1 MAKINTRSPYYV
13 STGTVTNLT
22 STTLDLYIYT
32 GTQGVGGIF
41 NSRPTKPTYSLQ
53 SFAVQGVSVFE
64 ISELVKDYFQNNFDG
79 FYQSDNY
86 WVDYRTTNFISG
98 VAQTPSSFTGL
109 TGFYGYGYFDD
120 GENPQNNNSLLQSNK
135 TIVKLGDAP
144 VNLAVDT
151 SSTTNVAFY
160 SDNQLIYN
168 KSISSSTQND
178 LQIEYVTNTINGSDV
193 FEDRVIQDGGT
204 FESSECLTD
213 FSNEFTIFPVDTI
226 YVDGA
231 DGVDL
236 IKVQNIEE
244 CKYQPYK
251 ITFIN
256 KFGALQNIWF
266 FKRSNETLST
276 KKEEFKRNIIVNG
289 TYNISNHQ
297 NKVLTKN
304 GSEKLTLN
312 TGFYPEEYNEVFK
325 QMQLSEDCWIE
336 VNNKT
341 LPINI
346 TSSELAYK
354 TQLNDKLI
362 NYTINIEY
370 AFDVINNIR

>member
-13 STGTVTNLT
+13 STGTVAGLT
-22 STTLDLYIYT
+22 SATLDLYIYT
-32 GTQGVGGIF
+32 GTQGVGGVF

-109 TGFYGYGYFDD
+109 TGFYGYGYFDE
-120 GENPQNNNSLLQSNK
+120 GANPENDYSLLQSNK
-135 TIVKLGDAP
+135 TIIKLDGELLT
-144 VNLAVDT
+144 LAVDT
-151 SSTTNVAFY
+151 SKTSSVDFY
-160 SDNQLIYN
+160 FNSQLVFS
-168 KSISSSTQND
+168 KSISSSTQNN
-178 LQIEYVTNTINGSDV
+178 LQTEYVKNAATTVED
-193 FEDRVIQDGGT
+193 FENRVIQDGGT
-204 FESSECLTD
+204 FESSSCLTSFTD
-213 FSNEFTIFPVDTI
+213 SLIFSVDTI
-226 YVDGA
+226 YVNGV

-256 KFGALQNIWF
+256 KFGTLQNIWF

-276 KKEEFKRNIIVNG
+276 KKEDFKRNIIVNG

-325 QMQLSEDCWIE
+325 QMQLSEDCWIDI
-336 VNNKT
+336 NNKT

>member
-1 MAKINTRSPYYV
+1 MSKINARSPYYI
-13 STGTVTNLT
+13 STGTVNGLT

-32 GTQGVGGIF
+32 GTQGIGNTF
-41 NSRPTKPTYSLQ
+41 NDRPYQPTYSLQ
-53 SFAVQGVSVFE
+53 SFAIENVAVIE
-64 ISELVKDYFQNNFDG
+64 ISELVKDYFQNTFNG
-79 FYQSDNY
+79 VYQTDNY
-86 WVDYRTTNFISG
+86 WVDYRTTNFING
-98 VAQTPSSFTGL
+98 VAQTPSGYSGL
-109 TGFYGYGYFDD
+109 TGFYGYGYFDEA
-120 GENPQNNNSLLQSNK
+120 ENPQNNNSLLQSNK
-135 TIVKLGDAP
+135 TIVKLDDAP

-168 KSISSSTQND
+168 KSITPSTQNN
-178 LQIEYVTNTINGSDV
+178 LQIEYVTNTINGTDV

-204 FESSECLTD
+204 FEGSICL
-213 FSNEFTIFPVDTI
+213 NEFSKEFKLFPVDTI
-226 YVDGA
+226 YVGTNL
-231 DGVDL
+231 GVDL
-236 IKVQNIEE
+236 IKVKNIEE

-256 KFGALQNIWF
+256 KFGALQDVWF
-266 FKRSNETLST
+266 FKRTNETLTT

-346 TSSELAYK
+346 TSSELSYK

-362 NYTINIEY
+362 NYTINIDY

>member
-1 MAKINTRSPYYV
+1 MAKINARSPYYI

-32 GTQGVGGIF
+32 GTQGVGGVF

-53 SFAVQGVSVFE
+53 SFAIQNIAVVEV
-64 ISELVKDYFQNNFDG
+64 SELVKDYFQNTFDG

-86 WVDYRTTNFISG
+86 WVDYRTTNFING

-109 TGFYGYGYFDD
+109 TGFYGYGYFD
-120 GENPQNNNSLLQSNK
+120 EAQNPQNNYSLLQSNK
-135 TIVKLGDAP
+135 TVIKLA
-144 VNLAVDT
+144 NELMTLAIDT
-151 SSTTNVAFY
+151 SKTSSVDFY
-160 SDNQLIYN
+160 FDSQLVFSE
-168 KSISSSTQND
+168 SISSSTESN
-178 LQIEYVTNTINGSDV
+178 LQTEYVKNADTT
-193 FEDRVIQDGGT
+193 FEDFENRVIQDNGT
-204 FESSECLTD
+204 FESSSCLTSFTD
-213 FSNEFTIFPVDTI
+213 SLIFSVDTI
-226 YVDGA
+226 YVNGV

-251 ITFIN
+251 VTFIN
-256 KFGALQNIWF
+256 KFGVLQDVWF
-266 FKRSNETLST
+266 FKRTNETLTT

-346 TSSELAYK
+346 SSSELAYK
-354 TQLNDKLI
+354 THLNDKLI
-362 NYTINIEY
+362 NYTINIDY

>member
-22 STTLDLYIYT
+22 SATLDLYIYT
-32 GTQGVGGIF
+32 GTQGVGGVF

-120 GENPQNNNSLLQSNK
+120 GANPENDYSLLQSNK
-135 TIVKLGDAP
+135 TIIKLDGELLT
-144 VNLAVDT
+144 LAVDT
-151 SSTTNVAFY
+151 SKTSSVDFY
-160 SDNQLIYN
+160 FNSQLVFS
-168 KSISSSTQND
+168 KSISSSTQNN
-178 LQIEYVTNTINGSDV
+178 LQTEYVKNAATTVED
-193 FEDRVIQDGGT
+193 FENRVIQDGGT
-204 FESSECLTD
+204 FESSICLT
-213 FSNEFTIFPVDTI
+213 SFTDSLILSVDTI
-226 YVDGA
+226 YVNGV

-256 KFGALQNIWF
+256 KFGTLQNIWF

-276 KKEEFKRNIIVNG
+276 KKEDFKRNIIVNG

-325 QMQLSEDCWIE
+325 QMQLSEDCWIDI
-336 VNNKT
+336 NNKT

>member
-22 STTLDLYIYT
+22 SATLDLYIYT
-32 GTQGVGGIF
+32 GTQGVGGVF
-41 NSRPTKPTYSLQ
+41 NSRPTQPTYSLQ
-53 SFAVQGVSVFE
+53 SFTVQGVSVFE

-120 GENPQNNNSLLQSNK
+120 GANPENDYSLLQSNS
-135 TIVKLGDAP
+135 TVIKLADELLT
-144 VNLAVDT
+144 LAVDT
-151 SSTTNVAFY
+151 SKTSSVDFY
-160 SDNQLIYN
+160 FNSQLVFS
-168 KSISSSTQND
+168 KSISSSTQNN
-178 LQIEYVTNTINGSDV
+178 LQTEYVKNAATTVQD
-193 FEDRVIQDGGT
+193 FENRVIQDGGT
-204 FESSECLTD
+204 FESSSCLTSFTD
-213 FSNEFTIFPVDTI
+213 SLIFSVDTI
-226 YVDGA
+226 NVNGV

-266 FKRSNETLST
+266 FKRSNETLTT
-276 KKEEFKRNIIVNG
+276 KKEDFKRNIIVNG

-325 QMQLSEDCWIE
+325 QMQLSEDCWIDI
-336 VNNKT
+336 NNKT

>member
-1 MAKINTRSPYYV
+1 MAKINARSPYYV
-13 STGTVTNLT
+13 STGTVNGLT

-32 GTQGVGGIF
+32 GTQGVGGTF
-41 NSRPTKPTYSLQ
+41 NSRPIKPTYSLQ
-53 SFAVQGVSVFE
+53 SFAVQNIAVIE
-64 ISELVKDYFQNNFDG
+64 ISELVKDYFQNTFNG
-79 FYQSDNY
+79 VYQSDNY
-86 WVDYRTTNFISG
+86 WVDYRTTNFING
-98 VAQTPSSFTGL
+98 VAQTPSSFIGL
-109 TGFYGYGYFDD
+109 TGFYGYGYFDE
-120 GENPQNNNSLLQSNK
+120 GTNPENDYSLLQSNS
-135 TIVKLGDAP
+135 TVIKLADELLT
-144 VNLAVDT
+144 LAIDT
-151 SSTTNVAFY
+151 SKTSSVDFY
-160 SDNQLIYN
+160 FNSQLVFSE
-168 KSISSSTQND
+168 SISSSTESN
-178 LQIEYVTNTINGSDV
+178 LQTEYVKNAATT
-193 FEDRVIQDGGT
+193 FEDFENRVIQDSGT
-204 FESSECLTD
+204 FESSICLTSFTD
-213 FSNEFTIFPVDTI
+213 SLIFSVDTI
-226 YVDGA
+226 YVNGVG
-231 DGVDL
+231 GVDL

-251 ITFIN
+251 VTFIN
-256 KFGALQNIWF
+256 KFGTLQDVWF
-266 FKRSNETLST
+266 FKRTNENLTT

-346 TSSELAYK
+346 TSSELSYK